1 MVYNDDVS
9 VLAIKL
15 YLMGIYA
22 TCVQILSL
30 TFLVLT
36 EAILSGGNEGSLFS
50 ESDESGDEP
59 ELSQGRWYFVFLN
72 GKLRAV

>member
-1 MVYNDDVS
+1 MVYIDDVS
-9 VLAIKL
+9 VLTNIKI

-22 TCVQILSL
+22 NCAQILSL

-36 EAILSGGNEGSLFS
+36 EAILSGGNEGSLSS

-59 ELSQGRWYFVFLN
+59 ELSQGRWYFCVL
-72 GKLRAV
+72 KWVT